1 MRNTSGFCNPLAC
14 EMLAGETP
22 YIWATNLT
30 VSPGCTAYARNG
42 PAVAAIAF
50 PEVVPPTA
58 VDVPLVV
65 AEVPLAAVVPVPVV
79 VPLPTGVPPPVVVP
93 PAAIADV
100 PLGVAPAPAPVCAEP
115 GCPAIGVGPSG
126 TPPLTAG

>member
-1 MRNTSGFCNPLAC
+1 
-14 EMLAGETP
+14 
-22 YIWATNLT
+22 LT

-42 PAVAAIAF
+42 PAAAAIAF
-50 PEVVPPTA
+50 PGVVPPTA

-65 AEVPLAAVVPVPVV
+65 AEVPLAAVVPPPVVVPLPAAVVPPPVVVPLPALVPAPVV

-100 PLGVAPAPAPVCAEP
+100 PFGVASAPAPVCAEP

>member
-1 MRNTSGFCNPLAC
+1 
-14 EMLAGETP
+14 MLAGETP

-50 PEVVPPTA
+50 ACPAVVPPTA
-58 VDVPLVV
+58 VDVVAVV
-65 AEVPLAAVVPVPVV
+65 AEEALAAVVPVPVVVPLLAVVPPPVVVPLPALVPPPVV

-100 PLGVAPAPAPVCAEP
+100 PFDVAPAPAPV
-115 GCPAIGVGPSG
+115 
-126 TPPLTAG
+126 